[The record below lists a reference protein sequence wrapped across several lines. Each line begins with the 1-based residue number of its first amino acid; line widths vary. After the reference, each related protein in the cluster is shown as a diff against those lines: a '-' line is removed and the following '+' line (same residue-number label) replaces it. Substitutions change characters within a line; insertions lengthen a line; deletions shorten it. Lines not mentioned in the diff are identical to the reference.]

1 MQMGSLKFLNNKTTQ
16 AMLLYFYMFIEVFV
30 FFHEINYAKVM
41 RTVKY
46 F

>member
-1 MQMGSLKFLNNKTTQ
+1 MGCLKFLNNKTTQ
-16 AMLLYFYMFIEVFV
+16 AILLHFYMFIEVFV

-41 RTVKY
+41 RTVKN